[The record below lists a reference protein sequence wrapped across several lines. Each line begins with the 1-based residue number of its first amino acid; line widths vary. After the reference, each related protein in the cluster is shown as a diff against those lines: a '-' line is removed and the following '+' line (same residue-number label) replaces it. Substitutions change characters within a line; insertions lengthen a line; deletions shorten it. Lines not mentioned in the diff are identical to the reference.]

1 MADQIFSEK
10 QSSVNTL
17 STAWNLYAKLVL
29 SSASDKAQG
38 TEEGRYRTYLEP
50 CLGNTPLA
58 DIKNLQIALLRQSLE
73 SRDLSPQTVYHCLSL
88 LRRVLRRA
96 IEWELYPGPIPVFRM
111 PKFDNKRIRY
121 LSKDEAAKLLANLK
135 ASSKLWHDITIFALN
150 TGLRAG
156 EIFKITLNDIN
167 FIDLSVHIKDT
178 KSNKNRVVPLNKQ
191 ALKVLLDNSR
201 DGDRERPIFNI
212 NINATQTRPFKKAVE
227 KCGFNNGVV
236 DRRERVVFHTLR
248 HTFASW
254 LVQKDVPI
262 VIVSQLLGHS
272 DLRMTMRYSHL
283 APNAAKSAVD
293 TYLPEFETA

>member
-1 MADQIFSEK
+1 MARRILSEK
-10 QSSVNTL
+10 TSAVNTL
-17 STAWNLYAKLVL
+17 STAWNLYSKLVL

-50 CLGNTPLA
+50 SLGRTPLA
-58 DIKNLQIALLRQSLE
+58 EIKNLQIALLRQTLE
-73 SRDLSPQTVYHCLSL
+73 SGDLSPQSVYHCLSL

-121 LSKDEAAKLLANLK
+121 LSKEEADKLLSSLK
-135 ASSKLWHDITIFALN
+135 ASSKIWHDMTIFALN

-156 EIFKITLNDIN
+156 EIVKITLSDIN

-178 KSNKNRVVPLNKQ
+178 KSNKNRIVPLNKQ

-201 DGDRERPIFNI
+201 DGDKEKPIF

-227 KCGFNNGVV
+227 KCGFNNGVL

-254 LVQKDVPI
+254 LVQKNVPI

-283 APNAAKSAVD
+283 APNAAKSAVN

>member
-1 MADQIFSEK
+1 MARRILSEK
-10 QSSVNTL
+10 GPAVNTL

-38 TEEGRYRTYLEP
+38 TEEGRYRSYLEP
-50 CLGNTPLA
+50 DLGKVPLT
-58 DIKNLQIALLRQSLE
+58 DIKNLQVALLRQNLE
-73 SRDLSPQTVYHCLSL
+73 ASKLSPQSVYHCLSL

-96 IEWELYPGPIPVFRM
+96 IEWELYPGPVPVFRM

-121 LSKDEAAKLLANLK
+121 LSQDEAAKLLANLRE
-135 ASSKLWHDITIFALN
+135 SSKLWHDITIFALN

-156 EIFKITLNDIN
+156 EIVKITLNDIN

-178 KSNKNRVVPLNKQ
+178 KSNKNRIVPLNKQ

-201 DGDRERPIFNI
+201 DGDKEKPIFNI
-212 NINATQTRPFKKAVE
+212 STQTRPFKKAVE
-227 KCGFNNGVV
+227 KCGFNNGVI

-254 LVQKDVPI
+254 LVQKGVPI
-262 VIVSQLLGHS
+262 IIVSQLLGHS

-283 APNAAKSAVD
+283 APNAAKSAVN
-293 TYLPEFETA
+293 TYLPDLATV